1 MERECCQFLLIQAVG
16 REVAALAVEDETV
29 GPVPVLDDVQ
39 SGVDLPSELCWLHGT
54 SVQKTHRLHQ
64 PDFPFLSL
72 SSGE

>member
-1 MERECCQFLLIQAVG
+1 MEEGELCSIAHIDGLQDVAGFGIAQSLDAKLL
-16 REVAALAVEDETV
+16 L
-29 GPVPVLDDVQ
+29 
-39 SGVDLPSELCWLHGT
+39 LCWLHGT